1 MIVNALIVVASF
13 LVVLSLLVFIHE
25 LGHYGIGKLFGTKV
39 ERFSIGFGKPVAR
52 LTTKSGEEWLFSRW
66 PLGGYVKFAGDLDVA
81 SRRAASPEDLRHQYG
96 DEANSLFEL
105 KPLWQRTLIVAAG
118 PMANFV
124 LAILIFFGL
133 TWALGEIRV
142 EPVISEVVEGGAAEA
157 SGFEVGDKILSIDGR
172 NMEDTEDARTYIA
185 LRADETLRFRVE
197 RDGREVELSA
207 IPERKDRED
216 AIGGSAQ
223 LGTLGVRLGGPD
235 YVSTVDFTAAQSL
248 SRAFERFGETV
259 AMTGTYVGRL
269 FQGKEDGK
277 ALGGVLRIAA
287 VTGKVAVDTST
298 AETVPLGDRLRA
310 MTLSLL
316 GLMALLSIGLGLA
329 NLLPIPALDGGHLL
343 FYGYEALAGKP
354 LSQEAQAIGYRLGA
368 AMLIGA
374 FVFLTFND
382 VGYIRSLFS

>member
-13 LVVLSLLVFIHE
+13 LLVLSLLVFIHE
-25 LGHYGIGKLFGTKV
+25 LGHYGVGKLFGTKV
-39 ERFSIGFGKPVAR
+39 ERFSIGFGKPIAR
-52 LTTKSGEEWLFSRW
+52 LTTKSGEEWLVSRW
-66 PLGGYVKFAGDLDVA
+66 PLGGYVKFAGDRDVA
-81 SRRAASPEDLRHQYG
+81 SRSAADTDALREEYG
-96 DEANSLFEL
+96 SDAEALFEF

-118 PMANFV
+118 PAANFV

-142 EPVISEVVEGGAAEA
+142 DPVIVEVTEGGAAQSA
-157 SGFEVGDKILSIDGR
+157 GFEVGDRILTIDGR
-172 NMEDTEDARTYIA
+172 EMADTEDARTYIA
-185 LRADETLRFRVE
+185 LRADESLRFTVE
-197 RDGREVELSA
+197 RDGRTVALDA
-207 IPERKDRED
+207 TPERKDRVD
-216 AIGGSAQ
+216 AIGGAAQ
-223 LGTLGVRLGGPD
+223 LGTLGVRLGGAEN
-235 YVSTVDFTAAQSL
+235 VSYVDFTAGQSL
-248 SRAFERFGETV
+248 ARSFERFGQTV
-259 AMTGTYVGRL
+259 AMTGTYVGRI

-287 VTGKVAVDTST
+287 VTGKVAVDTSQ
-298 AETVPLGDRLRA
+298 AEAVPFGQRMRA
-310 MTLSLL
+310 MTMSLL

-354 LSQEAQAIGYRLGA
+354 LSQEAHAFGYRLGA